1 MKKSS
6 FILSCIISGI
16 FFAGLSGCGRP
27 APDAPQIEPEAM
39 AKKALELYDANGDGK
54 IDGDELNK
62 TPALAFSLKEMD
74 TDKDRA
80 LSAAEI
86 QSRLEAW
93 QNSGITLTA
102 PLFMC
107 KIKGKTVKE
116 GTLRLVPEA
125 FLGETYQVAEGTFIN
140 GSCQPKAPNKGNYQA
155 IPLGFYHVEVSSPS
169 GNISAGTVG
178 VEVFDESKYFQKNH
192 QYMISD

>member
-16 FFAGLSGCGRP
+16 FFAELSGCGRP
-27 APDAPQIEPEAM
+27 APTAPEIEPEVM

-54 IDGDELNK
+54 ISGDELDK

-102 PLFMC
+102 PAFVC

-116 GTLRLVPEA
+116 GTMRLVPEA
-125 FLGETYQVAEGTFIN
+125 FLGETYPIAEGTFIN
-140 GSCQPKAPNKGNYQA
+140 GTCQLRAPNKGNYQA
-155 IPLGFYHVEVSSPS
+155 IPLGFYNVEVSSPA
-169 GNISAGTVG
+169 GNISVGAVG
-178 VEVFDESKYFQKNH
+178 VEVFDESKYFQRNH
-192 QYMISD
+192 MYHISD